1 LEGYFFMLR
10 FFTAGESHGP
20 CLTAIV
26 EGFPAGIKI
35 DIAQINH
42 DLARRQQGYGRGGR
56 MKIEKDE
63 ALLHSGVRW
72 GESLGSPI
80 TLVVENKDWRNWEK
94 RMSPFAEDRD
104 DKLAVTRPRPGHA
117 DLAGALKYNHR
128 DVRNILERASA
139 RETAARVA
147 VGGLAKC
154 LLDPF
159 AIRVMGYVAEI
170 GGIVANH
177 TGVAPEE
184 IFARAELSPVRLAD
198 AEAEAQIIALIDQCK
213 RQGDTLGGIVEVVAT
228 GLPPGL
234 GSFVQWDRKL
244 DGRLAH
250 ALLSLQAVKGVEVG
264 LGFATAR
271 LPGSQVHDELG
282 FDPLSGFLRRSNNSG
297 GTEGGMSTGEPLRVR
312 VAFKPLSTLMKPL
325 HSVDINTKE
334 AVEATI
340 ERSDVCAIPAAAVI
354 AESVVAFVLAQAF
367 LEKFGGDSL
376 AEIRRNY
383 DGYMEQVR
391 QF

>member
-1 LEGYFFMLR
+1 MLR

-20 CLTAIV
+20 CLTAIL
-26 EGFPAGIKI
+26 EGFPAGVNI
-35 DIAQINH
+35 DIARINK

-63 ALLHSGVRW
+63 AQILSGVRW

-80 TLVVENKDWRNWEK
+80 TLRIDNKDWRNWEK
-94 RMSPFAEDRD
+94 RMSPSPEDRD
-104 DKLAVTRPRPGHA
+104 EKIAVTRPRPGHA
-117 DLAGALKYNHR
+117 DLTGALKYHHY

-139 RETAARVA
+139 RETTARVA

-154 LLDPF
+154 LLSPF
-159 AIRVMGYVAEI
+159 GVQVMGYVTEI
-170 GGIVANH
+170 GGIVADH
-177 TGVAPEE
+177 SQLAVEE
-184 IFARAELSPVRLAD
+184 VFARAELSPVRLAD
-198 AEAEAQIIALIDQCK
+198 TQAEEKIIALIDQCK
-213 RQGDTLGGIVEVVAT
+213 KQGDTLGGVVEVVTT

-244 DGRLAH
+244 DGRLGY
-250 ALLSLQAVKGVEVG
+250 ALMSLQAVKGVEFG
-264 LGFATAR
+264 LGFTTAR
-271 LPGSQVHDELG
+271 VPGSQVHDEIS
-282 FDPLSGFLRRSNNSG
+282 FDPAKGFVRHSNNSG
-297 GTEGGMSTGEPLRVR
+297 GIEGGMSTSEPLRVR
-312 VAFKPLSTLMKPL
+312 VAFKPLSTLMRPL
-325 HSVDINTKE
+325 RSVDLRTKE
-334 AVEATI
+334 PVEATI

-376 AEIRRNY
+376 TEIRRNHES
-383 DGYMEQVR
+383 YMEQVR

>member
-63 ALLHSGVRW
+63 ALLRSGVRW

-159 AIRVMGYVAEI
+159 AIRVMGYVSEI

-213 RQGDTLGGIVEVVAT
+213 RQGDTLGGIVEVVAI

-271 LPGSQVHDELG
+271 LPGSQVHDELD

-312 VAFKPLSTLMKPL
+312 VAFKPLSTLMRPL

>member
-1 LEGYFFMLR
+1 MMLR

-20 CLTAIV
+20 CLTTIV
-26 EGFPAGIKI
+26 EGFPAGVPVAVEKI
-35 DIAQINH
+35 NQ

-63 ALLHSGVRW
+63 ALIRSGVRW

-94 RMSPFAEDRD
+94 RMSPFPQDRD

-117 DLAGALKYNHR
+117 DLTGVLKYNQR

-147 VGGLAKC
+147 VGGLVKC
-154 LLDPF
+154 LLSSF
-159 AIRVMGYVAEI
+159 GVQVMGYVTEI
-170 GGIVANH
+170 GAIVANH
-177 TGVAPEE
+177 AHLTPEE
-184 IFARAELSPVRLAD
+184 IFTRAEVSPVRLAD

-213 RQGDTLGGIVEVVAT
+213 KQGNTLGGVVEVVTT

-244 DGRLAH
+244 DGRLGQ

-271 LPGSQVHDELG
+271 LPGSQVHDEID
-282 FDPLSGFLRRSNNSG
+282 FDPRIGFVRRSNNSG

-312 VAFKPLSTLMKPL
+312 VAFKPLSTLMRPL
-325 HSVDINTKE
+325 RSVDINTKE

-376 AEIRRNY
+376 VEIRRNY
-383 DGYMEQVR
+383 DGYLEQIR
-391 QF
+391 HF

>member
-1 LEGYFFMLR
+1 MLR

-20 CLTAIV
+20 SLTAIV
-26 EGFPAGIKI
+26 EGIPAGVPV
-35 DIAQINH
+35 DVAQINH

-63 ALLHSGVRW
+63 VQLRSGVRW
-72 GESLGSPI
+72 GESLGSPV
-80 TLVVENKDWRNWEK
+80 TLVVDNKDWRNWEK
-94 RMSPFAEDRD
+94 RMSSFSEDRD
-104 DKLAVTRPRPGHA
+104 ERIAVTRPRPGHA
-117 DLAGALKYNHR
+117 DLTGVLKYNHR
-128 DVRNILERASA
+128 DIRNVLERASA
-139 RETAARVA
+139 RETTMRVA

-154 LLDPF
+154 FLHPF
-159 AIRVMGYVAEI
+159 GIKVMGYVVSIGEI
-170 GGIVANH
+170 EANL
-177 TGVAPEE
+177 TNMATET
-184 IFARAELSPVRLAD
+184 IFSRAEVSPVRMAD
-198 AEAEAQIIALIDQCK
+198 PVAEERTIALIDQCK
-213 RQGDTLGGIVEVVAT
+213 QQGDTLGGVVEVVAT

-244 DGRLAH
+244 DGRLGY

-271 LPGSQVHDELG
+271 LPGSQVHDEIAFDQQRG
-282 FDPLSGFLRRSNNSG
+282 FVRHSNNSG

-312 VAFKPLSTLMKPL
+312 VAFKPLSTLMRPL
-325 HSVDINTKE
+325 HSVDLRTKE
-334 AVEATI
+334 PVEATI

-376 AEIRRNY
+376 VETKRNY
-383 DGYMEQVR
+383 EGYLEQVR
-391 QF
+391 RF

>member
-1 LEGYFFMLR
+1 MLR

-35 DIAQINH
+35 AIAQINH

-63 ALLHSGVRW
+63 ALLRSGVRW

-159 AIRVMGYVAEI
+159 AIRVMGYVSEI

-177 TGVAPEE
+177 TDMAPEE

-213 RQGDTLGGIVEVVAT
+213 QQGDTLGGIVEVVAT

-271 LPGSQVHDELG
+271 LPGSQVHDELD

-312 VAFKPLSTLMKPL
+312 VAFKPLSTLMRPL
-325 HSVDINTKE
+325 RSVDINTKE

-367 LEKFGGDSL
+367 VEKFGGDSL
-376 AEIRRNY
+376 AEVRRNY

>member
-1 LEGYFFMLR
+1 MLR

-26 EGFPAGIKI
+26 EGVPAGIPV
-35 DIAQINH
+35 DVTTINH

-63 ALLHSGVRW
+63 VKIHSGVRW

-80 TLVVENKDWRNWEK
+80 TLVVENRDWKNWEK

-117 DLAGALKYNHR
+117 DLAGVQKYNHK

-139 RETAARVA
+139 RETTARVA

-154 LLDPF
+154 VLRPF
-159 AIRVMGYVAEI
+159 NIRVMGYVAEI
-170 GGIVANH
+170 GGVIADH
-177 TGVAPEE
+177 KQLTAEE
-184 IFARAELSPVRLAD
+184 IFARAEVSPVRMAD
-198 AEAEAQIIALIDQCK
+198 TAAEEQIVSLIDQCK
-213 RQGDTLGGIVEVVAT
+213 KQGDTLGGVVEVVAI

-234 GSFVQWDRKL
+234 GSYVHWDRKL
-244 DGRLAH
+244 DGRLGH
-250 ALLSLQAVKGVEVG
+250 ALLSLQAAKGVEVG
-264 LGFATAR
+264 LGFGTAR
-271 LPGSQVHDELG
+271 LPGSQVHDEIS
-282 FDPLSGFLRRSNNSG
+282 FDPQRRFVRHSNNSG

-312 VAFKPLSTLMKPL
+312 VAFKPLSTLMRPL
-325 HSVDINTKE
+325 HSVDIVSKE
-334 AVEATI
+334 PVEATI

-354 AESVVAFVLAQAF
+354 AESVVALVVAQA
-367 LEKFGGDSL
+367 LVEKFAGDSL
-376 AEIRRNY
+376 VEMKRNY
-383 DGYMEQVR
+383 EGYLEQV
-391 QF
+391 QQL

>member
-1 LEGYFFMLR
+1 MLR
-10 FFTAGESHGP
+10 FFTSGESHGP

-26 EGFPAGIKI
+26 EGFPAGVTI
-35 DIAQINH
+35 DAAQINH

-63 ALLHSGVRW
+63 ALIRSGVRW

-80 TLVVENKDWRNWEK
+80 TLFIENKDWRNWEK
-94 RMSPFAEDRD
+94 RMSPFAQDRD
-104 DKLAVTRPRPGHA
+104 DRLAVTRPRPGHA
-117 DLAGALKYNHR
+117 DLTGVLKYNQR

-154 LLDPF
+154 LLSPF
-159 AIRVMGYVAEI
+159 GVRVMGYVSEI
-170 GGIVANH
+170 GGITANH
-177 TGVAPEE
+177 VGMTPEE
-184 IFARAELSPVRLAD
+184 IFARADVSPVRVAD
-198 AEAEAQIIALIDQCK
+198 AVAEAPIIAKIDQCK
-213 RQGDTLGGIVEVVAT
+213 QQGDTLGGVVEVVTT

-234 GSFVQWDRKL
+234 GSFAQWDRKL
-244 DGRLAH
+244 DGRLGQ

-271 LPGSQVHDELG
+271 LPGSQVHDEID
-282 FDPLSGFLRRSNNSG
+282 FDPQAGFLRRSNNSG

-312 VAFKPLSTLMKPL
+312 VAFKPLSTLMRPL
-325 HSVDINTKE
+325 RSVDINTKE

-376 AEIRRNY
+376 VEIQRNY
-383 DGYMEQVR
+383 DGYLEQVR
-391 QF
+391 HF

>member
-1 LEGYFFMLR
+1 MLR

-20 CLTAIV
+20 NLTAII
-26 EGFPAGIKI
+26 EGFPAGVTI
-35 DIAQINH
+35 DIALVNH

-63 ALLHSGVRW
+63 AQLRSGVRW

-94 RMSPFAEDRD
+94 RMSPFANDRD
-104 DKLAVTRPRPGHA
+104 DKIAVTRPRPGHA
-117 DLAGALKYNHR
+117 DLTGVLKYNHR

-147 VGGLAKC
+147 VGGVAKC
-154 LLDPF
+154 LLHAF
-159 AIRVMGYVAEI
+159 GIRVMGYVSEI

-177 TGVAPEE
+177 ANMTPEA
-184 IFARAELSPVRLAD
+184 IFTRAETSPARMAD
-198 AEAEAQIIALIDQCK
+198 AVAEEQIIALIDQCK
-213 RQGDTLGGIVEVVAT
+213 QLGDTLGGVVEVVAV

-234 GSFVQWDRKL
+234 GSFAQWDRKL
-244 DGRLAH
+244 DGRLGH

-264 LGFATAR
+264 LGFTTAK
-271 LPGSQVHDELG
+271 LPGSRVHDEIA
-282 FDPLSGFLRRSNNSG
+282 FDPQKGFIRSGNNSG
-297 GTEGGMSTGEPLRVR
+297 GLEGGMTTGEPLRVR
-312 VAFKPLSTLMKPL
+312 IAFKPLSTLMRPL
-325 HSVDINTKE
+325 HSVDIVTKE
-334 AVEATI
+334 SVEATI

-354 AESVVAFVLAQAF
+354 AESVVAFVVAQAF

-376 AEIRRNY
+376 TEIRRNY
-383 DGYMEQVR
+383 EGYLEQVR